1 MRDSEMWCHW
11 FDQVVQVLCRKSSL
25 ELSWETKQRTWLNFT
40 ERTTILLLDDLSR
53 WFCERSIYACGLWP
67 VRQYAGAKES
77 LATKFC
83 FWFRLP
89 GLSFDQNGTTMQR
102 QQTCC
107 SLYMHEI
114 LCYEQLLLA
123 TFLEVTTL
131 PPPKNCFHSNY
142 VVP

>member
-1 MRDSEMWCHW
+1 MSCIGMLYC
-11 FDQVVQVLCRKSSL
+11 KG
-25 ELSWETKQRTWLNFT
+25 TFT
-40 ERTTILLLDDLSR
+40 LAVLLLLYP
-53 WFCERSIYACGLWP
+53 CIH
-67 VRQYAGAKES
+67 AKMLYTKKKKK
-77 LATKFC
+77 LATKSC
-83 FWFRLP
+83 FPFHLP
-89 GLSFDQNGTTMQR
+89 GLSFDQDGTTMQR